1 MPMRRK
7 KRDAAENS
15 GWEDPGAADLRDRPA
30 LATARAKEAEERVA
44 LVDGGHL
51 AVDGASD
58 GQLQELLETLE
69 ARLQAAE
76 MRASEAEKRTRA
88 FEDEV
93 ADGESRFRHRLGLSA
108 GRKLAVQQKPA
119 QIEESETEMDL
130 RAAIA
135 RSLRA
140 PLTRATGLTLSLQ
153 GVTES
158 SEGKAALRQL
168 SSALRRLDQL
178 AADLH
183 DVPRI
188 IDGSLPLKPRRTDL
202 VALLSTT
209 LDDATQLEDRL
220 VRLDAEPISVR
231 VDPDRARQIVEGML
245 AGARERTRAGAAILV
260 RVRDTDAGV
269 RVSVEDDNRLP
280 AAIGSEM
287 SLAVRLAEL
296 QGTEITVEG
305 SAFRVVFQKDEA

>member
-1 MPMRRK
+1 MRRK

-15 GWEDPGAADLRDRPA
+15 GWEDPGTADLRDRST
-30 LATARAKEAEERVA
+30 LAKVRATEGEERVA
-44 LVDGGHL
+44 SVEGGRL
-51 AVDGASD
+51 AVDGSSD

-108 GRKLAVQQKPA
+108 GRKLAVQQKPV
-119 QIEESETEMDL
+119 QVEESETEMDL

-153 GVTES
+153 GLTES

-168 SSALRRLDQL
+168 SSSLRRLDQL

-188 IDGSLPLKPRRTDL
+188 IDGSLPLKLRRTDL
-202 VALLSTT
+202 MALLSTT

-296 QGTEITVEG
+296 HGTEITVEG